1 MIFESENLDT
11 DEMDSELMI
20 SVMQYFAQVENESRS
35 ENISPGGLAHRAANG
50 TSGLYNQK
58 LYGYK
63 KNKDGELIICIL

>member
-20 SVMQYFAQVENESRS
+20 SVMEYFAQAENESHS
-35 ENISPGGLAHRAANG
+35 ENIRPGLAHRAANG
-50 TSGLYNQK
+50 TSGLYNRK

-63 KNKDGELIICIL
+63 KNKDGELIICIS